1 MGWAKRGRVSLALC
15 QALETLLAAPRSA
28 DQHGYLH
35 YIEAALLDAVEAAY
49 RPPLKRTQLAQDR
62 RASGR

>member
-1 MGWAKRGRVSLALC
+1 MGWAKRGRVTLALC

-35 YIEAALLDAVEAAY
+35 YIEAALLEAVEAAY
-49 RPPLKRTQLAQDR
+49 KPLQRTHVAQNR
-62 RASGR
+62 RSSGR